1 MNISGLRERVEAARL
16 HERSD
21 TVVRDWLTHRSP
33 DLHRAIVSAADVSTP
48 DVSDTELLET
58 LMPFI
63 DAYIGHVPDMLEA
76 ADAVAAAARIR
87 EQLLPV
93 LKVAEHFF
101 LQPPDLPAD
110 HQGMLA
116 LLDEAYLAHR
126 LVEEVN
132 DRYVGHG
139 CGPLIPLDN
148 TRANLIVHQLLG
160 EPFSNELDAIVADA
174 LKGLVPES
182 LFEGSAFNE
191 YRKKVDPEA
200 CRLLWQQW
208 SCMSQKLGVEIRWR
222 GAS

>member
-1 MNISGLRERVEAARL
+1 MNISGLRARVEAAGR

-33 DLHRAIVSAADVSTP
+33 DLHRAIVSAADVSAAGAPVTDP
-48 DVSDTELLET
+48 VET
-58 LMPFI
+58 LMGFI
-63 DAYIGHVPDMLEA
+63 DAYIAHVPDMLEA
-76 ADAVAAAARIR
+76 ADAVAEAARIR

-93 LKVAEHFF
+93 LKVAEDFF

-182 LFEGSAFNE
+182 LFEGNAFSE
-191 YRKKVDPEA
+191 YRERVDPEA
-200 CRLLWQQW
+200 CRLLWEQW
-208 SCMSQKLGVEIRWR
+208 TCMSQKLGMEIRW
-222 GAS
+222 GAAN

>member
-1 MNISGLRERVEAARL
+1 MNISGLRARVEAARR

-21 TVVRDWLTHRSP
+21 TVVRDWLSHRSP
-33 DLHRAIVSAADVSTP
+33 DLHRAIVSAVAP
-48 DVSDTELLET
+48 DTDPIEALLT
-58 LMPFI
+58 FI

-76 ADAVAAAARIR
+76 ADAVAEAARIR

-93 LKVAEHFF
+93 LKVAEAFF

-160 EPFSNELDAIVADA
+160 EPFSNELDAIVAEA

-182 LFEGSAFNE
+182 LFEGSAFRE
-191 YRKKVDPEA
+191 YQEKVDPES

-208 SCMSQKLGVEIRWR
+208 SCMSQTLGMEIKWR
-222 GAS
+222 AAT